1 MASERTPRPG
11 GINLPGIRNSAL
23 ATAALTS
30 VALLSQTASATPA
43 AADDGPSREEVK
55 QRVDNLYDRAENDSG
70 TYNATRAAGP
80 RKRAGSVA
88 DRGRERAGSAA
99 DAGRRADRGGDD
111 APRRQAGPAVGD
123 VARQWFDVG
132 RAKLGPTV
140 AAALPTERPPTSSP
154 QARPARPATAPAVRD
169 AATAG
174 RSTPELTSGSRP
186 ALPAAP
192 DAQPDAAP
200 KALTAAPETAQSS
213 LQATKRRV
221 QRQLADARALLT
233 ARTGQVTQVAL
244 PSASLPAIESRPAE
258 AAWTPPVQETL
269 PAADPLWQQPTA
281 ATGTPFT
288 TSTPRPMDATPAT
301 GIPLTADSSL
311 ATNAPLTADPYLPT
325 YTSLPMD
332 ATPAHG
338 TPLTA
343 DPYLTT
349 NTPLADASFTMSTPV
364 ATDALATAQAPYA
377 ATPPY
382 APNAQFRADATSG
395 TGLPLATPAPAG
407 IASAPSP
414 VGIAPAP
421 EASAADTKAHRASAF
436 ARAQIGKPCV
446 WGAAGPGSY
455 DAAGLVQAA
464 WKAADVALPR
474 TAPAQAAAG
483 TVVSLADARVGDLIF
498 FYDDLSHVGLYVGN
512 GTMIHAPGPGAYIR
526 EESVFHAGESAIR
539 GAVRPA

>member
-1 MASERTPRPG
+1 M
-11 GINLPGIRNSAL
+11 
-23 ATAALTS
+23 
-30 VALLSQTASATPA
+30 
-43 AADDGPSREEVK
+43 
-55 QRVDNLYDRAENDSG
+55 
-70 TYNATRAAGP
+70 
-80 RKRAGSVA
+80 
-88 DRGRERAGSAA
+88 
-99 DAGRRADRGGDD
+99 
-111 APRRQAGPAVGD
+111 
-123 VARQWFDVG
+123 
-132 RAKLGPTV
+132 
-140 AAALPTERPPTSSP
+140 
-154 QARPARPATAPAVRD
+154 
-169 AATAG
+169 
-174 RSTPELTSGSRP
+174 
-186 ALPAAP
+186 
-192 DAQPDAAP
+192 
-200 KALTAAPETAQSS
+200 TAAPETAQSS

-311 ATNAPLTADPYLPT
+311 ATNAPLTADPYLPTYTSLPMDATPAHGTPLTAATPPATNTPLTTDPYLPT